1 MANQSQ
7 NDLDAIRA
15 KIDQADRTLDGLG
28 DDLGVFQDNVGN
40 ADALFL
46 SDLAAFLERV
56 AGMLKLVADA
66 RAELATI
73 TATLTESAPD
83 DVTARLTQVQRTMAR
98 ISQRPNISTARKVLD
113 GKLASRNLAQMQR
126 AGDPALGRILAR
138 VAARQ
143 KSS

>member
-1 MANQSQ
+1 MAQ

-15 KIDQADRTLDGLG
+15 KIDQADRALDDLG

-46 SDLAAFLERV
+46 SDLAAFLERI

-73 TATLTESAPD
+73 AATLTESAPD
-83 DVTARLTQVQRTMAR
+83 DITARLNQVERTMLR

-113 GKLASRNLAQMQR
+113 GRLARGQLSQMRQ
-126 AGDPALGRILAR
+126 AGDPALTRILKR
-138 VAARQ
+138 VADRQ
-143 KSS
+143 KSLS